1 VLGLIYFLNQN
12 KPPNHQTTMKTKTYI
27 IAGLLAASI
36 HASAATTQIISI
48 NFQGERSSVTGP
60 DVTGTAGY
68 VPADNWNN
76 ATGASGTFSN
86 LVDSNGTST
95 SADVSWQVF
104 NLWDLQNG
112 DGNGTDQDMMSGYL
126 DNFGASG
133 PSDFITISGIQ
144 PNKGYDVYVYFNR
157 GNPTYSGLTA
167 TDGTNNNTYY
177 GFDNGSSYA
186 TNGYLLSSDD
196 NSGDGY
202 TTANVFLFE
211 DYIGST
217 LDLDNPANPN
227 DHGGQWKT
235 YVQGIQ
241 IVMTVP
247 EPSSTALLGLGLSSL
262 LLRRRRS

>member
-1 VLGLIYFLNQN
+1 
-12 KPPNHQTTMKTKTYI
+12 MKTKTFI
-27 IAGLLAASI
+27 SAALLATAL
-36 HASAATTQIISI
+36 HTSAATTQIISI
-48 NFQGERSSVTGP
+48 NFQGGRNPATGP

-76 ATGASGTFSN
+76 GTGASGTVSN
-86 LVDSNGTST
+86 LIDSNGTNT
-95 SADVSWQVF
+95 SVDLSWQVF
-104 NLWDLQNG
+104 NTWDLQNG

-157 GNPTYSGLTA
+157 GAATYSGLNA
-167 TDGTNNNTYY
+167 TDGINNNTYY

-202 TTANVFLFE
+202 TTSNVFLFE

-217 LDLDNPANPN
+217 LNLDNPADPA
-227 DHGGQWKT
+227 DHGGTWKT

-241 IVMTVP
+241 LVVTVP

-262 LLRRRRS
+262 LLRRKRS

>member
-1 VLGLIYFLNQN
+1 
-12 KPPNHQTTMKTKTYI
+12 MKTKTTI
-27 IAGLLAASI
+27 IAALLATALY
-36 HASAATTQIISI
+36 ASAATTQIISI
-48 NFQGERSSVTGP
+48 NFQGGRSAATGP

-76 ATGASGTFSN
+76 ATGTSGTFSN

-112 DGNGTDQDMMSGYL
+112 DGNGADQDMMSGYL
-126 DNFGASG
+126 DNFGAGG

-157 GNPTYSGLTA
+157 GASTYSGLNA
-167 TDGTNNNTYY
+167 TDGINNNTYY
-177 GFDNGSSYA
+177 GFDNVGSYSEI
-186 TNGYLLSSDD
+186 GYSLTSDD
-196 NSGDGY
+196 NIGDGW
-202 TTANVFLFE
+202 TSANVFLFE

-217 LDLDNPANPN
+217 LDLDNPDNPGAPG
-227 DHGGQWKT
+227 DWKT

-241 IVMTVP
+241 LVVTVP
-247 EPSSTALLGLGLSSL
+247 EPSSTALLGLGGLAL
-262 LLRRRRS
+262 VLRRKRS